1 MQNWEHIAFIMS
13 HLNLQPRAAHGCDFS
28 RVRNWYLDGRA
39 KYLRQTI
46 VLSAFIS
53 PEINALFNTSMTNI
67 AGKVKYQPTFDGS
80 MLTTGFPIKQSFSRF
95 NSPNL
100 SSDPDAR
107 FKFFTSTIVPWI
119 LRSPKPPDGAL
130 GIAIFIPSYFDFVR
144 LRNYFST
151 SPTVSSIPFGSLSE
165 NSTPAEPA
173 VRRTRS
179 HFLFGKHSVL
189 LYSGRAHHFYRYLI
203 KGVKSVVIYQ
213 IPDNPLFYKEAV
225 AGYLG
230 ASIDAGR
237 ISGEE
242 GKARVLFS
250 KWDALRLERV
260 VGSERLRSMLTSG
273 GDTFEFI

>member
-1 MQNWEHIAFIMS
+1 
-13 HLNLQPRAAHGCDFS
+13 
-28 RVRNWYLDGRA
+28 
-39 KYLRQTI
+39 

-53 PEINALFNTSMTNI
+53 PEINALFNTSMSNI

-100 SSDPDAR
+100 VSDPDAR
-107 FKFFTSTIVPWI
+107 FKFFTSTVVPWI

-130 GIAIFIPSYFDFVR
+130 GIVIFIPSYFDFVR

-151 SPTVSSIPFGSLSE
+151 SPAVSSIPFGSLSE
-165 NSTPAEPA
+165 NATPAEPA

-179 HFLFGKHSVL
+179 HFLSGKHSVL

-203 KGVKSVVIYQ
+203 KGVKSIVIYQ

-230 ASIDAGR
+230 ASINAGR

-250 KWDALRLERV
+250 KWDALSLERV
-260 VGSERLRSMLTSG
+260 VGSERLRSMLASG
-273 GDTFEFI
+273 GDTFDFI